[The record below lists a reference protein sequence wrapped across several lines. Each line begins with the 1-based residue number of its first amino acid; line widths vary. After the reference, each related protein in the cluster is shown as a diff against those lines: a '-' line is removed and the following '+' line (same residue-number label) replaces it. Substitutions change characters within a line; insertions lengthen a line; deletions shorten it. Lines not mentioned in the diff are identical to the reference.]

1 MDLNEASRL
10 GTDNNRTPLRVAYAE
25 NAPSGIINDLNLRG
39 VSVSVIST
47 QEKISQFMIDSLDN
61 LYSDFL
67 HQLKFQRHMNPRAG
81 PIADWIISCSQ
92 TIYYEVQRDYPLK
105 SLHQA
110 TSARKALENLNALL
124 GNLDNLPSNLTDYL
138 PSDVSTI
145 EELISE
151 DMALTKCFATKASN
165 LIRKQL
171 HIFEDIMSRLNKKR
185 QARPTRSQTKL
196 IESILEGKALIPMEM
211 YDVYDPSFSQLH
223 DNESM
228 ISSKP
233 ASPVYNE
240 IIEAQINPN
249 ESTTQDGKLI
259 QDKSDVDLS
268 QTPKDLIE
276 LDSVTNST
284 RVEAQNFSNSPY
296 SKLTPI
302 TEESLPFSKNEQI
315 YIIKICKELIPD
327 EMEDISSIT
336 SAIEVLES
344 RLGIQLDPYNPN
356 LLKQIQDIKKTQ
368 RFFEVLL
375 DDPVYNY
382 DEQVSHQHDDI
393 LKGHKGVDD
402 LERSHSINSNMS
414 LTPPLQD
421 LQGEPNLLEKCANQF
436 ISPSFNTNYEKPLHK
451 DLIRI
456 RSTSPFDASYT
467 EARMPDHLGPQM
479 TLDTTIQDLER
490 HQRAFSDPPV
500 KNKHCKSPQFDETV
514 LKDIPIEEQKQIL
527 GEEIFPFIYNGY
539 PKLAKKLT
547 GMILDLPNQ
556 ELIRCINSPPLL
568 SDYLENAVKTLSD
581 FAIDTKDNVLM
592 DKLQRSD
599 NDNDELDND
608 TQAAMFQPSLNQPAK
623 NPSLIMNETYSVND
637 SNRKL
642 SHTGSLWHNQ
652 VPSLGTPITFYDQQ
666 HHATHYTG
674 PSVNHHLSSKT
685 KLVWSGYKTPV
696 SSFKDGSSITSLNS
710 QNNMHTDWMHYS
722 PNHLLNHTS
731 SSNTQRY
738 HYQTHTQTGSIYGN
752 RPPRDFQYYN
762 KDSHLPKPSPY
773 DLCFKENTNDI
784 PATAQCN
791 DHQLKT
797 SNHLSYPFHYDSEQ
811 KCRSARNYS
820 TRSHLNHH
828 QRDVQHN
835 VPEQVELVLRQKRE
849 LDATTFLAKR
859 IIKGLSNV
867 SSMSAQRLTDLLN
880 DMKDNNKTLI
890 DLECKLSK
898 FLKCLVSNKNAFL
911 QYDPSLYQ
919 KLKDD
924 TKSIEDLS
932 TLFQNKLDLADSIIH
947 QEDITKSQIT
957 SADSKDLSC
966 LTFNGERGLQDPH
979 LFQFLS
985 NLEEYF
991 KICRTPDN
999 LKAQILKKRIT
1010 GSASLCI
1017 PQDLNDYTQIVTILL
1032 DKFGSTVIIH
1042 NNILELHKSIGI
1054 IPSKLCVAP
1063 KWDKIETTTRS
1074 HLILIRKAEALS
1086 INKASNDQIFSNAN
1100 RNYALLN
1107 LLPHENKDELRK
1119 YQNTVSDKSLYKM
1132 IVHKFEDVLSTASNN
1147 IDHTE
1152 VSKSKKDNL
1161 DNKKKHDK
1169 VDINEYA
1176 LAFKEKPTMVTGTC
1190 APKECHLCV
1199 LFQKNGVGNNYFE
1212 HHILVGETKK
1222 VYPNHCPLYLSLS
1235 MEERNEFVKRNNLC
1249 RYCLRLK
1256 ALCHNKACGDD
1267 HLIPSLNGRQ
1277 KGYTCSEPSCKERLE
1292 LCITHK
1298 DLNMGKL
1305 AAKHYFYNRF
1315 QIDMCINAFTAS
1327 FDSKPQDPVSNLQC
1341 NSNHTIQLCPT
1352 QMTDS
1357 ALHELNADV
1366 NSKII
1371 SDNHASIESSL
1382 MLASKAPPNSMKS
1395 NIESDES
1402 SRPLLVDSSEKLLG
1416 KNTALLAENAKSI
1429 FLYSQIRGISKNI
1442 SIVFDS
1448 GGGSSLIKANIPGYE
1463 LYACKNNKRI
1473 SLRGIGSGKIEGE
1486 EYTVLLPLLKGK
1498 IAIQAFAVDKI
1509 LEPLATVDLQP
1520 ALDFFKANVKENDN
1534 LTKKSKQEIENAKI
1548 FRYVTGEVDILL
1560 GIKHLRIFP
1569 KLVHSLSSGLS
1580 IFKMVL
1586 KPASKSALFC
1596 LGGPFECLKSL
1607 QAMFHDIGP
1616 ESMLDHINKGLEQ
1629 WRGPSSSIITDNL
1642 KISSPLY
1649 HADIKNTDDVF
1660 LNDSFIPEENLDELI
1675 LVLEDVTSP
1684 KHKNLPNNE
1693 PNKSLFNS
1701 FSQTYNWIQKHYEV
1715 PSTEP
1720 NNAKPEM
1727 PCLTDS
1733 STTGSESDDQESLDQ
1748 DDNSSAFELIVAF
1761 QCDDKLTSDLSDFQQ
1776 SLAKDY
1782 PEVKKGLVPPVRANI
1797 PLCNIK
1803 VPCSKDIHKAAI
1815 VFHQAW
1821 EKWLYLHRIWTS
1833 NTPNKGLNISLK
1845 GIVLDDCTLN
1855 LKPLI
1860 GKHMLESISSLFNE
1874 MFEDQGFICTSQQT
1888 PMLTVC
1894 TLDENNKN
1902 LALEIVNQY
1911 SNTYVGCSKV
1921 YMIKLLSPEENV
1933 LRDHLLVY
1941 KSLTFDPDRTSPY
1954 WGLLGE
1960 PTNSSVESDSLETKS
1975 VLDSY
1980 KNQSKFIKPS
1990 PSTSCIKKEELD
2002 KGILYPQNTPTKV
2015 GLSYDENK
2023 STQSTSTYSDNSKT
2037 SLVLS
2042 SKEISLVFKED
2053 NPTVTSTQNT
2063 ECHKPSMPT
2072 EDETKQRKAKRKPP
2086 PKSLLACIKEILDS
2100 SHVDP
2105 RCENCFNCKTCKSL
2119 ALKAMTNLGPRE
2131 HMDDELI
2138 RSSVFFDKKEKKF
2151 FCPLPFI
2158 EDPATSLAPNKDQA
2172 KSVYNKIV
2180 KSLKD
2185 KPDDKS
2191 AIIKSFSKLV
2201 DLGYVEPLKNMSK
2214 ELQQEILSKQLHF
2227 IPWNVVYK
2235 DTSVSTPCRIV
2246 FNGSSRTKSGK
2257 SINDILCKGVPQLN
2271 LLPLALILVRDPIL
2285 LTMDIQK
2292 FYNSCSIPTYHYHLQ
2307 CILWQHDLNPMEP
2320 PEIYILKTHTYGLTS
2335 SSRVLEVCLE
2345 KIAKMYSWNDQFH
2358 SLLMNK
2364 TYVDDAF
2371 GNCSSHEEAVNLM
2384 NFCEKVLP
2392 KHGFFIKG
2400 YTQSYCNPPDN
2411 IAEIIDGQK
2420 IVMAI
2425 GMIWDPKNDLIRLRV
2440 PPLDFSG
2447 NKVRGKLESPV
2458 VFEGTSAADLNE
2470 FVPQQ
2475 LTLRMVASKVATI
2488 WDVNGFTQPW
2498 MLGVKHILRLS
2509 CQAVNRIWDDALPSH
2524 LRTLWIHKFYEFTKL
2539 KKISFPR
2546 CTFPINFKYSELII
2560 VACSDMG
2567 NIGKIQCFYSLK
2579 KIADKCY
2586 HPQLVYSKSQLSSH
2600 KSVPCEELDSMSN
2613 AATTLEKICDALGN
2627 VDRRVLCTDSTVAG
2641 LWTLRDPFT
2650 LAAYQRVRTQNIK
2663 KKVDISNI
2671 FHIRSEWNPADCG
2684 TKKPESLSIIEPG
2697 SFFNAGPA
2705 IFTLGIDAC
2714 VANNCL
2720 KPISEL
2726 TMDPSLKK
2734 IALDGVLIEAIPKIP
2749 INEKDNLTDSD
2760 DSDIIISSFI
2770 QNENSCEL
2778 ETNSKKDHHET
2789 FPELAALI
2797 DTSETDVSSSDFS
2810 KTENNQMNTFATCD
2824 IKDCSNNLLTSR
2836 EGCSTMIDET
2846 VATFTTNYTKKVSER
2861 FSFHEYLVNPLNR
2874 TWASSVRIM
2883 AIIYHF
2889 LRKLIYK
2896 LYLKDRLTN
2905 ITWSRLLKD
2914 LFPSTLDDLSE
2925 SCSYLCVFEEQDEKD
2940 IANHKN
2946 SYNLLDAQV
2955 RPIKRSKRTLR
2966 PRDLFENIDL
2976 FKSAKQAAVTYFLTL
2991 ASKELEAFYSK
3002 SMLKKHATKKGNM
3015 FYSKH
3020 RHLEASNVSNLM
3032 DDQIELR
3039 ELGIQSELPCSDKY
3053 SPVGISILTHFHRKI
3068 ANHQGV
3074 DRTWIKTLSS
3084 IYVFQGQSLLTD
3096 IIKGCTLC
3104 RYKLKEKYK
3113 SQYGPIN
3120 KQSLTFSSV
3129 NRAVMLDLSGPYY
3142 IKSRKRATRSHTG
3155 SEKVY
3160 LLHSVCLTSFLNT
3173 IIPVEDYGA
3182 EAFTN
3187 ALHRL
3192 GSIYGFPQ
3200 IAYTDASKA
3209 QLKGLLTLDTPLQ
3222 TRFNTIYEETNIEIR
3237 ICGTGSQSHS
3247 KNGRV
3252 EKSIHLFQRY
3262 LENRQKEING
3272 LSIYQLE
3279 TLVSQACSFL
3289 NSIPLCH
3296 KQRYKGSVS
3305 SSLISPYSFLLGRRS
3320 NDRAPAGSPTLSES
3334 RGVIL
3339 EGIAHAS
3346 KGMYNYF
3353 VSSIPDLLLRP
3364 SNYDDPKNDIDEGN
3378 LVLFPFEDSTLVTNY
3393 KLGLV
3398 TNLERSSDRQPRII
3412 EVAYVNHTETN
3423 LPTNPN
3429 DREKLKQ
3436 VCSFKRFTR
3445 KGIHTLCKIY
3455 SVDDP
3460 CINKDLEQVNETFR
3474 SHRPFPDLEEIGL
3487 LYESA
3492 MHEPHPLLVEAQMSY
3507 IIN

>member
-1 MDLNEASRL
+1 MDLDETSRQ
-10 GTDNNRTPLRVAYAE
+10 GTDKRIPLEVEFAE
-25 NAPSGIINDLNLRG
+25 DSPCRIINDLNLRG

-47 QEKISQFMIDSLDN
+47 QERISQFMIDSLDE

-67 HQLKFQRHMNPRAG
+67 HQLKFQRHMNPKAG
-81 PIADWIISCSQ
+81 PVADWIISCSQ

-138 PSDVSTI
+138 PSDIPTI

-151 DMALTKCFATKASN
+151 DMALTKCFAIKASN

-185 QARPTRSQTKL
+185 QSRPTRSQTKL
-196 IESILEGKALIPMEM
+196 IESILEGKALIPVEM
-211 YDVYDPSFSQLH
+211 YDEYEPSSFHLH
-223 DNESM
+223 DNESI

-233 ASPVYNE
+233 ASPVYDE
-240 IIEAQINPN
+240 IIDTQIHPE
-249 ESTTQDGKLI
+249 ESATQNGKLI
-259 QDKSDVDLS
+259 KDKPDIKSS
-268 QTPKDLIE
+268 HTSKDLLE

-284 RVEAQNFSNSPY
+284 YVDAHNFSNSTY

-302 TEESLPFSKNEQI
+302 NEENLPFSKNEQI
-315 YIIKICKELIPD
+315 YIIKVCKELVPD
-327 EMEDISSIT
+327 EMEDVSSFI

-344 RLGIQLDPYNPN
+344 RLGVQLDPYNPN

-375 DDPVYNY
+375 DDDPVYNH
-382 DEQVSHQHDDI
+382 DEQFVSYQNDEV
-393 LKGHKGVDD
+393 LKGHKGFDNLD
-402 LERSHSINSNMS
+402 RPLSISSNMS

-421 LQGEPNLLEKCANQF
+421 IQGEPNLLEKSANQSM
-436 ISPSFNTNYEKPLHK
+436 SPNFNTNCDKPLHK
-451 DLIRI
+451 DIIRV
-456 RSTSPFDASYT
+456 RTTSPFDTSLT
-467 EARMPDHLGPQM
+467 ETRMPDYLGPQM
-479 TLDTTIQDLER
+479 TLETTKQDLER
-490 HQRAFSDPPV
+490 HQRAFLDPPV
-500 KNKHCKSPQFDETV
+500 RSKHSQSSQFDEKV
-514 LKDIPIEEQKQIL
+514 LQNIPNEEQKQIL
-527 GEEIFPFIYNGY
+527 GEEIFPFIYDEY

-547 GMILDLPNQ
+547 GMILELPNQ
-556 ELIRCINSPPLL
+556 ELIRCINSPQVL
-568 SDYLENAVKTLSD
+568 SEYLNNAVKTLSD
-581 FAIDTKDNVLM
+581 FAIDTRDIELVEMLQEPKIDNHRL
-592 DKLQRSD
+592 
-599 NDNDELDND
+599 DNDE
-608 TQAAMFQPSLNQPAK
+608 QAAMFQPSLNQPTR
-623 NPSLIMNETYSVND
+623 NPNLVINQTYSVND
-637 SNRKL
+637 SHRKL
-642 SHTGSLWHNQ
+642 SHTGSLWHDQ
-652 VPSLGTPITFYDQQ
+652 IQPKLKTPNTFYDQKN
-666 HHATHYTG
+666 HANHYTG
-674 PSVNHHLSSKT
+674 HSVNQHLSSKT

-696 SSFKDGSSITSLNS
+696 SSFKDGSSINSLNNH
-710 QNNMHTDWMHYS
+710 NNLHNDWMHFS
-722 PNHLLNHTS
+722 PNHLLNHAS
-731 SSNTQRY
+731 SHKSPRY
-738 HYQTHTQTGSIYGN
+738 HYQTHTQIGSIYGS
-752 RPPRDFQYYN
+752 RPPRNFEYYT
-762 KDSHLPKPSPY
+762 KDSHLPKPSSY
-773 DLCFKENTNDI
+773 DLCFKGDTNDT
-784 PATAQCN
+784 PTTAQCN
-791 DHQLKT
+791 DHQIGT
-797 SNHLSYPFHYDSEQ
+797 GNHLSYPFHDDS
-811 KCRSARNYS
+811 KDRYRSARNVS
-820 TRSHLNHH
+820 TKTHLNHH
-828 QRDVQHN
+828 QRDVQN
-835 VPEQVELVLRQKRE
+835 NIPEQVELVLRQKRE

-867 SSMSAQRLTDLLN
+867 SNMSAQRLTDLLN
-880 DMKDNNKTLI
+880 DMKDNNKTLV

-1042 NNILELHKSIGI
+1042 NNILELHKSIGT

-1063 KWDKIETTTRS
+1063 KWERIESTTRS

-1086 INKASNDQIFSNAN
+1086 INKTSNDQIFSNAN

-1152 VSKSKKDNL
+1152 ASKSRKDNL

-1176 LAFKEKPTMVTGTC
+1176 LAFKEKPTMITGTC
-1190 APKECHLCV
+1190 APKDCHLCV

-1212 HHILVGETKK
+1212 HHILVGETKR

-1235 MEERNEFVKRNNLC
+1235 MEERNEFVKKNNLC

-1256 ALCHNKACGDD
+1256 AQCHNKACGDD

-1298 DLNMGKL
+1298 DMNMGKL

-1327 FDSKPQDPVSNLQC
+1327 FDSELQTPVLNLQC
-1341 NSNHTIQLCPT
+1341 DSNHKINFSSKQATNP
-1352 QMTDS
+1352 
-1357 ALHELNADV
+1357 AFHELLTHD
-1366 NSKII
+1366 NSII
-1371 SDNHASIESSL
+1371 NPDNHASIESSL
-1382 MLASKAPPNSMKS
+1382 MLASRAPPNSTNSK
-1395 NIESDES
+1395 IESDES

-1429 FLYSQIRGISKNI
+1429 FLYSQIKGISKNI

-1448 GGGSSLIKANIPGYE
+1448 GGGSSLIKSNIPGYE
-1463 LYACKNNKRI
+1463 LYACRNNKKI
-1473 SLRGIGSGKIEGE
+1473 SLRGIGNGRIEGQ

-1498 IAIQAFAVDKI
+1498 VAIQAFAVDKI
-1509 LEPLATVDLQP
+1509 LEPLTTVDLQP
-1520 ALDFFKANVKENDN
+1520 ALEYFKVNALEDDTI
-1534 LTKKSKQEIENAKI
+1534 TKKSKQEIENAKI

-1586 KPASKSALFC
+1586 KPASTTALYC
-1596 LGGPFECLKSL
+1596 LGGPFECLRSL

-1616 ESMLDHINKGLEQ
+1616 QSMLDHINEGLEQ
-1629 WRGPSSSIITDNL
+1629 WRGPSSSIITDHLRIN
-1642 KISSPLY
+1642 SSLS
-1649 HADIKNTDDVF
+1649 HADNKNTDDVF
-1660 LNDSFIPEENLDELI
+1660 LNDSYIPEDNHDELV

-1684 KHKNLPNNE
+1684 EHKDLPKND
-1693 PNKSLFNS
+1693 PNKGLFNS
-1701 FSQTYNWIQKHYEV
+1701 FSQTYNWIQKHYDV
-1715 PSTEP
+1715 PSIEP
-1720 NNAKPEM
+1720 KNAKPNM

-1733 STTGSESDDQESLDQ
+1733 STTNSQSDDHESLDQ
-1748 DDNSSAFELIVAF
+1748 DDDDSALELIVAF
-1761 QCDDKLTSDLSDFQQ
+1761 QCDDKLTSDLIDFQQ

-1782 PEVKKGLVPPVRANI
+1782 PEVEQGLVPAIKANI

-1803 VPCSKDIHKAAI
+1803 VPCDKDIHKAAI

-1821 EKWLYLHRIWTS
+1821 EKWLHLHRIWTS

-1845 GIVLDDCTLN
+1845 GIALDEQTLN

-1874 MFEDQGFICTSQQT
+1874 MFEDQGFMCTSQQT

-1894 TLDENNKN
+1894 NLDENNKN
-1902 LALEIVNQY
+1902 LALDIANKH

-1921 YMIKLLSPEENV
+1921 YMIKLLSPEEYV

-1954 WGLLGE
+1954 WGLLDE
-1960 PTNSSVESDSLETKS
+1960 PTNSSIESNSLETKS
-1975 VLDSY
+1975 VLDSFKGPSTY
-1980 KNQSKFIKPS
+1980 MKPS
-1990 PSTSCIKKEELD
+1990 HSTSCIGKKELD
-2002 KGILYPQNTPTKV
+2002 KGTICPQNTPTKV
-2015 GLSYDENK
+2015 NLFYDRNK
-2023 STQSTSTYSDNSKT
+2023 SIQSTSTYSENST
-2037 SLVLS
+2037 TLLASP
-2042 SKEISLVFKED
+2042 SKEMIMVSKED
-2053 NPTVTSTQNT
+2053 NPNITSTQDA
-2063 ECHKPSMPT
+2063 ECHKGSMLT

-2086 PKSLLACIKEILDS
+2086 PKSLLACIKDILDS

-2138 RSSVFFDKKEKKF
+2138 KSSVFFDKKEQKF
-2151 FCPLPFI
+2151 CCPLPFI
-2158 EDPATSLAPNKDQA
+2158 EDPATSLAPNIDQA
-2172 KSVYNKIV
+2172 KSVYKKIV

-2214 ELQQEILSKQLHF
+2214 ELQQEIQSKQLHF

-2271 LLPLALILVRDPIL
+2271 LLPLALILVKDPIL

-2307 CILWQHDLNPMEP
+2307 CILWQHDLDPMEP

-2371 GNCSSHEEAVNLM
+2371 GNCSSHEEAINLM

-2411 IAEIIDGQK
+2411 IAEYIDGQK

-2425 GMIWDPKNDLIRLRV
+2425 GMIWDPKNDLLRLRV

-2447 NKVRGKLESPV
+2447 NKVRGKLECPV
-2458 VFEGTSAADLNE
+2458 VFEGTSAAELNE

-2509 CQAVNRIWDDALPSH
+2509 CQAVNRIWDEPLPTH
-2524 LRTLWIHKFYEFTKL
+2524 LRNMWIHKFYEFTKL
-2539 KKISFPR
+2539 GKISFPR
-2546 CTFPINFKYSELII
+2546 CTFPLNHKYSELII

-2567 NIGKIQCFYSLK
+2567 NIGKLQCFYSLK

-2586 HPQLVYSKSQLSSH
+2586 HPQLVYSKSQLTSN

-2650 LAAYQRVRTQNIK
+2650 LAAYQRVRTQNIRK
-2663 KKVDISNI
+2663 RVDTSNI

-2684 TKKPESLSIIEPG
+2684 TKKPESISIIEPG

-2726 TMDPSLKK
+2726 TIDPSLKK
-2734 IALDGVLIEAIPKIP
+2734 ITLDGILIEAIPKIP
-2749 INEKDNLTDSD
+2749 IMEEDDLTETD
-2760 DSDIIISSFI
+2760 DSDKIVSSFMQDGI
-2770 QNENSCEL
+2770 SCEL
-2778 ETNSKKDHHET
+2778 GVHSKRNHIQAFPNEFTNLLNT
-2789 FPELAALI
+2789 
-2797 DTSETDVSSSDFS
+2797 SSSDS
-2810 KTENNQMNTFATCD
+2810 SRHDNNQLNVFAANN
-2824 IKDCSNNLLTSR
+2824 IKDYPDDLMNSEKVCSAIT
-2836 EGCSTMIDET
+2836 DEA
-2846 VATFTTNYTKKVSER
+2846 VGSFTTNYTKKVSER

-2874 TWASSVRIM
+2874 TWTSSVRIM

-2914 LFPSTLDDLSE
+2914 LFPPTLDDLSE
-2925 SCSYLCVFEEQDEKD
+2925 SSSYLCVFEEQDEGDPGSHKD
-2940 IANHKN
+2940 
-2946 SYNLLDAQV
+2946 SYNLLDTQV
-2955 RPIKRSKRTLR
+2955 RPTKRSKKALR
-2966 PRDLFENIDL
+2966 PRDLFDNIDL

-2991 ASKELEAFYSK
+2991 ASKELESFYSK
-3002 SMLKKHATKKGNM
+3002 SMLKKHTTKKGNM

-3039 ELGIQSELPCSDKY
+3039 ELGIQTDLPCSDKY
-3053 SPVGISILTHFHRKI
+3053 SPVGIAILTHFHRKI

-3104 RYKLKEKYK
+3104 RYKLKERYK

-3142 IKSRKRATRSHTG
+3142 IKSRKRPTRSHTG

-3209 QLKGLLTLDTPLQ
+3209 QLKGLLTLETPLQ

-3252 EKSIHLFQRY
+3252 EKSIHLFQKY

-3296 KQRYKGSVS
+3296 KQRYRGSVS

-3320 NDRAPAGSPTLSES
+3320 NDRAPAGSPTLSEN

-3339 EGIAHAS
+3339 EGVANAS

-3364 SNYDDPKNDIDEGN
+3364 SNFDDPKHDIDKGD
-3378 LVLFPFEDSTLVTNY
+3378 LVLFPFQDGTLVTNY

-3398 TNLERSSDRQPRII
+3398 IDLERSSDRQPRII
-3412 EVAYVNHTETN
+3412 EVAYVNHSETN
-3423 LPTNPN
+3423 LPTNPD

-3436 VCSFKRFTR
+3436 LCSFKRFTR

-3460 CINKDLEQVNETFR
+3460 CINKDLEEVNETFR
-3474 SHRPFPDLEEIGL
+3474 SHKPFPDLEEIGL

-3492 MHEPHPLLVEAQMSY
+3492 LPEPHPVLVGAQMSY
-3507 IIN
+3507 IID